1 MALTILF
8 IGGTG
13 ELSLAC
19 VREAAAAGHKVSV
32 FNRGHHCE
40 DLPPAVELIMG
51 DLENGDVYDKL
62 GERHFD
68 VVCQFL
74 ALAPEQ
80 VRRDI
85 ALFEG
90 KTAQYVFIS
99 SACVYDR
106 RSVKS
111 ALTED
116 APRANPVWE
125 YAQGKIACEDVL
137 MAQSGLDFTI
147 VRPAHTLRTR
157 LPTMM
162 FEGDV
167 IGRRMVQNRPV
178 IVAGEGNVPWTL
190 TRAVDFAVPFVR
202 LLGCNAA
209 LGKPVH
215 IASDRGHSWTDIYRA
230 LGEALGHEAQIVH
243 MPAETLAEV
252 HPAWRGPLLGDKIWP
267 TAFDNS
273 ALRRIVGDVE
283 MAGDLD
289 LILKEPV
296 RHFHQRS
303 RGAQRQD
310 EQLDR
315 LIDRIAESSGS

>member
-1 MALTILF
+1 MSLKVLF

-19 VREAAAAGHKVSV
+19 VREAVAAGHRVSV
-32 FNRGHHCE
+32 FNRGRHCE
-40 DLPPAVELIMG
+40 DLPPAVELIAG
-51 DLENGDVYDKL
+51 DLESGDVYDEL

-80 VRRDI
+80 IRRDM
-85 ALFEG
+85 ALFAG
-90 KTAQYVFIS
+90 KTAQYIFVS

-106 RSVKS
+106 RSVTS

-116 APRANPVWE
+116 AVRANAVWD
-125 YAQGKIACEDVL
+125 YAQGKIACEDLL
-137 MAQSGLDFTI
+137 MAQTGLDFTI

-202 LLGCNAA
+202 LLGCKEA
-209 LGKPVH
+209 LGKAVH
-215 IASDRGHSWTDIYRA
+215 IASDQGHSWTDIYRA
-230 LGEALGHEAQIVH
+230 LGDMLGHEAHIVH
-243 MPAETLAEV
+243 IPAETLAQV
-252 HPAWRGPLLGDKIWP
+252 HPAWREPLLGDKIWP
-267 TAFDNS
+267 TTFDNS

-289 LILKEPV
+289 VILNEPV
-296 RHFHQRS
+296 RCFHQRS
-303 RGAQRQD
+303 RGLQRQD

-315 LIDRIAESSGS
+315 LIDHIIESSGF

>member
-1 MALTILF
+1 MSLTLLF

-19 VREAAAAGHKVSV
+19 VREAVAAGHKVSV
-32 FNRGHHCE
+32 FNRGRHCD
-40 DLPPAVELIMG
+40 DLPPAVELIAG
-51 DLENGDVYDKL
+51 DLESGDVYDKL

-80 VRRDI
+80 IRRDM
-85 ALFEG
+85 ALFAG
-90 KTAQYVFIS
+90 KTAQYVFVS

-106 RSVKS
+106 RSVTS

-116 APRANPVWE
+116 AVRANPVWG
-125 YAQGKIACEDVL
+125 YAQGKIACEDLL
-137 MAQSGLDFTI
+137 MAQAGLDFTI

-190 TRAVDFAVPFVR
+190 TRAADFAVPFVR
-202 LLGCNAA
+202 LLGNNAA
-209 LGKPVH
+209 LGKAVH

-230 LGEALGHEAQIVH
+230 LGDALGHEAQIVPI
-243 MPAETLAEV
+243 PAETLAHF

-267 TAFDNS
+267 TTFDNS

-289 LILKEPV
+289 VILKEPV
-296 RHFHQRS
+296 RHFLERS
-303 RGAQRQD
+303 HGVQRQD
-310 EQLDR
+310 DPLDR
-315 LIDRIAESSGS
+315 LIDRIIEASGF